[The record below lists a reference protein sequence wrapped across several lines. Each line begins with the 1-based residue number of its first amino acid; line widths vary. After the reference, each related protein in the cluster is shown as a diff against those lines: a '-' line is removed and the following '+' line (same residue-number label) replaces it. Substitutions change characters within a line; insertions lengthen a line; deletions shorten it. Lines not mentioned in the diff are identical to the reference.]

1 MSKRIEMI
9 NSFYD
14 GYREDVRLE
23 KSRHGQLEYFT
34 TMHYINKM
42 TTANTSVLEIGA
54 GTGRYS
60 IALAKK
66 GYNVTAVELADKNL
80 EILKKNA
87 KEINN
92 LHCYQGDAL
101 DLSRFEDNCFDLTL
115 VLGPMYHLYTKED
128 MLKALNEAL
137 RVTKPEGIIMTAF
150 LSIHAIMHDDY
161 LQGNFVEGLKENYT
175 EDFKVKHFTEQLF
188 TGFYIDEFEALFDT
202 LHVKHITTIATD
214 SILELA
220 EMTKNFAMS
229 DEDFDLFIKY
239 HLHNC
244 ERREYL
250 GSSSHLLHIC
260 QKEQ

>member
-42 TTANTSVLEIGA
+42 TAANSSVLEIGA

-101 DLSRFEDNCFDLTL
+101 DLGRFEDNCFDLTL

-161 LQGNFVEGLKENYT
+161 LQGNFVEGLKENFT